1 MPEPP
6 DPFATTPAAAP
17 DGPAAADLPSQAGR
31 YRLEGEIARGG
42 MGAVCR
48 THDPDLGR
56 TLAVKVLLAHHRGDP
71 AMARRFLEEA
81 RVCGQLWADV
91 GALRRGAGD
100 KE

>member
-1 MPEPP
+1 MAVPP
-6 DPFATTPAAAP
+6 DPATTTPAAAP
-17 DGPAAADLPSQAGR
+17 DGPAGADLPSHAGR

-42 MGAVCR
+42 MGVVCR
-48 THDPDLGR
+48 AHDPDLGR
-56 TLAVKVLLAHHRGDP
+56 TLAVKLLLARHKDD
-71 AMARRFLEEA
+71 AVMARRFLEEA

>member
-1 MPEPP
+1 MSEQP

-17 DGPAAADLPSQAGR
+17 EGPAEADLPSHAGR